1 MMEEVYELLDKIA
14 PLKAEVSER
23 CLAYIK
29 EQLEKADGR
38 SISFTSEDGE
48 PFGGMVVVV
57 TYDGGRHPEYAAN
70 PYSDVYGIYMK
81 GDKIYIHCEDCDE
94 YDIDYVTYDDIVDIA
109 DFLWRILKLR

>member
-1 MMEEVYELLDKIA
+1 MERVYELLEKIA
-14 PLKAEVSER
+14 PMKKEIMER

-38 SISFTSEDGE
+38 SISFIDENDE

-70 PYSDVYGIYMK
+70 PYSEVYGLYMK
-81 GDKIYIHCEDCDE
+81 NGKIYIDCEDCDE
-94 YDIDYVTYDDIVDIA
+94 YNIEYVTYGDIVDIA
-109 DFLWRILKLR
+109 DFMYDILELK